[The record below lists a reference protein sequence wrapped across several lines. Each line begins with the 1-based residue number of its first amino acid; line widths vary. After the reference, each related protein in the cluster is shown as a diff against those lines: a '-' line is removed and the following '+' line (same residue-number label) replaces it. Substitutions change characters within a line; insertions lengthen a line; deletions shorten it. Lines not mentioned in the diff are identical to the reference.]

1 MSTPIL
7 DRTDSPAALR
17 RLAPD
22 EVRILAQEIRASL
35 TDIISTN
42 GGHLA
47 SNLGVVELTLA
58 LHRVFDF
65 ARDRLLF
72 DVGHQCYTH
81 KLITGRRAAFPT
93 LRQRGGVTG
102 FPNPRESVYDPFLC
116 GHASTSI
123 STAVGYA
130 TAFRIQNLPH
140 QAVAVVGDG
149 AIGGGMCF
157 EALNHAGHTG
167 ENVLVILNDNEMAIA
182 KTVGAFSREMTA
194 FRSNPATHRVHDEIH
209 GILQG
214 IPLIGHS
221 LDWLQERL
229 LDALKNHTGLAAVFS
244 AMGFHY
250 FGPIDGHDLEG
261 LERELHLLHDYHG
274 PRLLHVA
281 TRKGHGFAAAAADPE
296 TFHSAVPF
304 SIRGKGDVIPRT
316 APGPTYSDILTDA
329 LLAEAEA
336 DPRVL
341 GITAAMPAGTGIK
354 RMTERFPE
362 RLIDVGIAEA
372 HAITYAAALARQGMK
387 PVLAIYSTFLQRG
400 YDQLF
405 HDVLIQ
411 PDLPFVVC
419 LDRAGL
425 VGADGPTHHG
435 VFDIAFL
442 RHLPGITL
450 MAPRD
455 GEELAAMLH
464 FALELGTPVA
474 IRYPRGGPPDNT
486 LPTTRTPLAL
496 GVGEE
501 LRSGTDGVVFAYG
514 RMVAPALRAAMALE
528 AEGISLG
535 VVNARFAK
543 PLDGERIAAAAQ
555 TGLILTVEDH
565 ALAGGFGG
573 AVGEVVLDAGHAC
586 RVARIGIPDAYVEA
600 GSSGELDRMLGLDPD
615 GLQARFRE
623 EVLAR
628 RDA

>member
-1 MSTPIL
+1 MTTPIL
-7 DRTDSPAALR
+7 DRIDSPAALR
-17 RLAPD
+17 HLAPD
-22 EVRILAQEIRASL
+22 EVQGLAEEIRTYL
-35 TDIISTN
+35 TEVISTN

-81 KLITGRRAAFPT
+81 KLVTGRRAAFPT
-93 LRQRGGVTG
+93 LRQRGGITG
-102 FPNPRESVYDPFLC
+102 FPNPRESLYDPFLC

-130 TAFRIQNLPH
+130 TAFRMLDLPH

-157 EALNHAGHTG
+157 EALNHAGHAR

-194 FRSNPATHRVHDEIH
+194 FRSNPATQRIHADLHD
-209 GILQG
+209 ILQG
-214 IPLIGHS
+214 IPLIGNS

-229 LDALKNHTGLAAVFS
+229 LDAVKNHTGLAAVFS

-261 LERELHLLHDYHG
+261 LERQLRLLYQYKG
-274 PRLLHVA
+274 PRLLHVV
-281 TRKGHGFAAAAADPE
+281 TRKGHGFDAAAADPE

-304 SIRGKGDVIPRT
+304 EIRGQGDVIPRT
-316 APGPTYSDILTDA
+316 VSGTTYSDILTDA

-336 DPRVL
+336 DPHVL

-354 RMTERFPE
+354 RMSERFPD

-372 HAITYAAALARQGMK
+372 HAITYAAGLAREGMK

-400 YDQLF
+400 YDQIF
-405 HDVLIQ
+405 HDVLLQ
-411 PDLPFVVC
+411 PDLPLVIC

-425 VGADGPTHHG
+425 VGSDGPTHHG

-455 GEELAAMLH
+455 GVELAAMLH
-464 FALELGTPVA
+464 FALALGTPVA
-474 IRYPRGGPPDNT
+474 IRYPRGGPPVNT
-486 LPTTRTPLAL
+486 LPASRTPLAL
-496 GVGEE
+496 GTSEE
-501 LRSGTDGVVFAYG
+501 LLSGTDGVVLAYG
-514 RMVAPALRAAMALE
+514 RMVEPALRAARALE
-528 AEGISLG
+528 AEGIALG

-543 PLDGERIAAAAQ
+543 PLDAGRIAEAAE

-565 ALAGGFGG
+565 ALAGGFGS
-573 AVGEVVLDAGHAC
+573 AVGEVVLDMGHAC
-586 RVARIGIPDAYVEA
+586 RVVRIGVPDHYIEA
-600 GSSGELDRMLGLDPD
+600 GSAEELDRLLGLDPE
-615 GLQARFRE
+615 GLQTRFRQ

-628 RDA
+628 RQP